1 MLNALNNNQIL
12 IKNFVCLQSTNAWK
26 YFQFI
31 VPKSLL
37 YGHWTLHIIICWN
50 LRLILRSYV
59 GVCVCV
65 FFFFFVFNRGV
76 YILLALY
83 KPGFPFFSHLFA
95 ALVQCHCY
103 ETLKALCGL
112 CFYVARSGV
121 EIPTIGVQLLVPHGK
136 YLYLLP
142 VSRNLWLPMPH
153 FPTWET
159 QQICQELD
167 LSDWIKD

>member
-1 MLNALNNNQIL
+1 MPAVNKCLKIFSVYCAKKFTLRPLDTAHYYMLKFAF
-12 IKNFVCLQSTNAWK
+12 NFTLVC
-26 YFQFI
+26 
-31 VPKSLL
+31 
-37 YGHWTLHIIICWN
+37 G
-50 LRLILRSYV
+50 
-59 GVCVCV
+59 CVCV
-65 FFFFFVFNRGV
+65 FLFFFNRGV

-83 KPGFPFFSHLFA
+83 KPGFPFFFHLFA

-121 EIPTIGVQLLVPHGK
+121 EIPTIRVQLLGPHGK

-167 LSDWIKD
+167 LSD